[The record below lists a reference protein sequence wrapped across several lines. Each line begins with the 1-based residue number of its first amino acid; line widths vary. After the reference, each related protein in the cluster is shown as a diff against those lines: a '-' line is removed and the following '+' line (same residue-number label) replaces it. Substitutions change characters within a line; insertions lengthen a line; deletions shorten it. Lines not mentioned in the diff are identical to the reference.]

1 MNFNERQKKVIYAE
15 EPKILCLATAACG
28 KALPNLEIIPTPNGP
43 KAVGEIEVGDYL
55 FDRYG
60 NPTKVLGVYPQGKK
74 EVYELTFGDGR
85 KARSSIDHIWYVHK
99 KTWKNKEEYREYTT
113 KQIIEERV
121 LNSDRSANFYIPIAE
136 AVKYPERKYDIHPYV
151 IGAMLGD
158 GCCAGNNYLTI
169 SSKDNIVP
177 NRILSLLNG
186 SELYDNKANYN
197 WTFKDK
203 NGHLIKTDIL
213 PSSVR
218 ERAEYKYIP
227 CEYKYGSIEQR
238 LELIRGL
245 MDTDGS
251 IQIDQRD
258 NHKAG
263 GTITFTSISLMLI
276 LDVQEVLQS
285 LGYSS
290 TISKD
295 KRDKYT
301 TGIAYRLII
310 NIPNSEKHKIFW
322 LPEKK
327 EKALSIKDIPQNKNF
342 NRTSIRSIEDLEIE
356 EEMTCFYVDNEEHLF
371 LTSNYVVTHNTR
383 VLTERIRVLIEDK
396 GIDAKDVVA
405 ISFTNMAADE
415 MKRRIGQAAQGAFIG
430 TIHSY
435 GNKICT
441 INGIDTQRFLDNY
454 DFDAILLRAVK
465 IPSYKYPKIKHLLI
479 DECQDL
485 SPLEYQFLMKIPT
498 ENIFF
503 VGDNRQAIY
512 GFRGCTDEYLNNMW
526 KDVEFKK
533 YYLTENYRN
542 APNIV
547 KFAESFLDSYTKLSP
562 SSMPV
567 KTKVGILEGKE
578 ERIPFMDALEE
589 LELSQNWGSWFIL
602 TRTNNELAAAQEILD
617 SRKIPNVT
625 FKKGDLDLDELATLM
640 TSNRVKVLTIHSAKG
655 LENKN
660 VIVTGARLY
669 NEEER
674 KISYVAAT
682 RAENALYWCNAI
694 AKRTRQGQRNLPR
707 STEAGRIFDKSTTE
721 TFGDC

>member
-213 PSSVR
+213 PPSVR

-383 VLTERIRVLIEDK
+383 VLTERIRVLIEEKNVLPPD
-396 GIDAKDVVA
+396 IVA

-415 MKRRIGQAAQGAFIG
+415 MKRRIGGAASGAFIG

-441 INGIDTQRFLDNY
+441 INGIDTQKYLDDY

-465 IPSYKYPKIKHLLI
+465 IPSSKFPKIKHLLI

-512 GFRGCTDEYLNNMW
+512 GFRGCTDEYLISMW
-526 KDVEFKK
+526 KDTDFKK

-547 KFAESFLDSYTKLSP
+547 RFAESFLDSYTKLSP
-562 SSMPV
+562 SSVPV
-567 KTKVGILEGKE
+567 KTRVGILEGKE
-578 ERIPFMDALEE
+578 ERMPFIEALEE

-602 TRTNNELAAAQEILD
+602 TRTNNELAAAQDILN

-625 FKKGDLDLDELATLM
+625 FKKGDLDLDELAVLL

-682 RAENALYWCNAI
+682 RAENALYWCNSI
-694 AKRTRQGQRNLPR
+694 APRTKKGHRALPK
-707 STEAGRIFDKSTTE
+707 SAEAGRIFDKSTTE
-721 TFGDC
+721 MIEF

>member
-74 EVYELTFGDGR
+74 EVYEFTFGDGR

-121 LNSDRSANFYIPIAE
+121 LNSDRSANFYIPIAK

-169 SSKDNIVP
+169 SSKDNIIP

-197 WTFKDK
+197 WTFKDE

-213 PSSVR
+213 PPSVR

-290 TISKD
+290 TISED

-301 TGIAYRLII
+301 TGVAYRLII
-310 NIPNSEKHKIFW
+310 NIPNSEKYKIFW

-327 EKALSIKDIPQNKNF
+327 EKALSIKDISQNKNF
-342 NRTSIRSIEDLEIE
+342 NRTSIRSIEDLGIE

-371 LTSNYVVTHNTR
+371 LTSNYIVTHNTR

-396 GIDAKDVVA
+396 GIDAKDIVA

-415 MKRRIGQAAQGAFIG
+415 MKRRIGGAASGAFIG

-441 INGIDTQRFLDNY
+441 INGIDTQKYLDDY

-465 IPSYKYPKIKHLLI
+465 IPSSKYPKIKHLLI

-512 GFRGCTDEYLNNMW
+512 GFRGCTDEYLISMW
-526 KDVEFKK
+526 KDTDFKK

-547 KFAESFLDSYTKLSP
+547 RFAESFLDSYTKLSP

-567 KTKVGILEGKE
+567 KTRVGILEGKE
-578 ERIPFMDALEE
+578 ERMPFIEALEE

-602 TRTNNELAAAQEILD
+602 TRTNNELAAAQDILN

-625 FKKGDLDLDELATLM
+625 FKKGDLDLDELAALL

-694 AKRTRQGQRNLPR
+694 APRTKKGHRALPK
-707 STEAGRIFDKSTTE
+707 SAEAGRIFDKSTTE
-721 TFGDC
+721 MIEF

>member
-113 KQIIEERV
+113 KQIIEERI
-121 LNSDRSANFYIPIAE
+121 LNSDRSANFYIPVAK

-197 WTFKDK
+197 WTFKDE

-213 PSSVR
+213 PPSVR

-251 IQIDQRD
+251 IQIDQKD

-290 TISKD
+290 TISED

-301 TGIAYRLII
+301 TGVAYRLII
-310 NIPNSEKHKIFW
+310 NIPNSEKYKIFW

-342 NRTSIRSIEDLEIE
+342 SRTSIRSIEDLGIE

-415 MKRRIGQAAQGAFIG
+415 MKRRIGQSAQGAFIG

-694 AKRTRQGQRNLPR
+694 AKRTKSGQRNLPR

>member
-28 KALPNLEIIPTPNGP
+28 K
-43 KAVGEIEVGDYL
+43 
-55 FDRYG
+55 
-60 NPTKVLGVYPQGKK
+60 
-74 EVYELTFGDGR
+74 
-85 KARSSIDHIWYVHK
+85 
-99 KTWKNKEEYREYTT
+99 
-113 KQIIEERV
+113 
-121 LNSDRSANFYIPIAE
+121 
-136 AVKYPERKYDIHPYV
+136 
-151 IGAMLGD
+151 
-158 GCCAGNNYLTI
+158 
-169 SSKDNIVP
+169 
-177 NRILSLLNG
+177 
-186 SELYDNKANYN
+186 
-197 WTFKDK
+197 
-203 NGHLIKTDIL
+203 
-213 PSSVR
+213 
-218 ERAEYKYIP
+218 
-227 CEYKYGSIEQR
+227 
-238 LELIRGL
+238 
-245 MDTDGS
+245 
-251 IQIDQRD
+251 
-258 NHKAG
+258 
-263 GTITFTSISLMLI
+263 
-276 LDVQEVLQS
+276 
-285 LGYSS
+285 
-290 TISKD
+290 
-295 KRDKYT
+295 
-301 TGIAYRLII
+301 
-310 NIPNSEKHKIFW
+310 
-322 LPEKK
+322 
-327 EKALSIKDIPQNKNF
+327 
-342 NRTSIRSIEDLEIE
+342 
-356 EEMTCFYVDNEEHLF
+356 
-371 LTSNYVVTHNTR
+371 TR

-396 GIDAKDVVA
+396 GVDAKDVVA

-512 GFRGCTDEYLNNMW
+512 GFRGCTDEFLNNMW

-617 SRKIPNVT
+617 NRKIPNVT

-694 AKRTRQGQRNLPR
+694 AKRTKSGHRNLPR

>member
-28 KALPNLEIIPTPNGP
+28 KALPNSETIPTPNGP
-43 KAVGEIEVGDYL
+43 KTVGEIKTGDYL

-60 NPTKVLGVYPQGKK
+60 NPTKVLGVYPQGRK
-74 EVYELTFGDGR
+74 EVYEFTFGDGR

-99 KTWKNKEEYREYTT
+99 KTWRNKEEYREYTT
-113 KQIIEERV
+113 KQIIEERI
-121 LNSDRSANFYIPIAE
+121 LNSDRSANFYIPVAK

-197 WTFKDK
+197 WTFKDE

-213 PSSVR
+213 PPSVR

-290 TISKD
+290 TISED

-301 TGIAYRLII
+301 TGVAYRLII
-310 NIPNSEKHKIFW
+310 NIPNSEKYKIFW

-342 NRTSIRSIEDLEIE
+342 SRTSIRSIEDLGIE

-694 AKRTRQGQRNLPR
+694 AKRTKSGQRNLPR

>member
-151 IGAMLGD
+151 IGVMLGD

-197 WTFKDK
+197 WTFKDE

-290 TISKD
+290 TISED

-301 TGIAYRLII
+301 TGVAYRLII
-310 NIPNSEKHKIFW
+310 NIPNSEKYKIFW

-327 EKALSIKDIPQNKNF
+327 EKALSIKDISQNKNF
-342 NRTSIRSIEDLEIE
+342 NRTSIRSIEDLGIE

-396 GIDAKDVVA
+396 GIDAKDIVA

-415 MKRRIGQAAQGAFIG
+415 MKRRIGGAASGAFIG

-441 INGIDTQRFLDNY
+441 INGIDTQKYLDDY

-465 IPSYKYPKIKHLLI
+465 IPSSKFPKIKHLLI

-512 GFRGCTDEYLNNMW
+512 GFRGCTDEYLISMW
-526 KDVEFKK
+526 KDTNFKK

-547 KFAESFLDSYTKLSP
+547 RFAESFLDSYTKLSP

-567 KTKVGILEGKE
+567 KTRVGILEGKE
-578 ERIPFMDALEE
+578 ERMPFIEALEE

-602 TRTNNELAAAQEILD
+602 TRTNNELAAAQDILN

-625 FKKGDLDLDELATLM
+625 FKKGDLDLDELAALL

-694 AKRTRQGQRNLPR
+694 APRTKKGHRALPK
-707 STEAGRIFDKSTTE
+707 SAEAGRIFDKSTTE
-721 TFGDC
+721 MIEF

>member
-28 KALPNLEIIPTPNGP
+28 KALPNSETIPTPNGP
-43 KAVGEIEVGDYL
+43 KTVGEIKMGDYL
-55 FDRYG
+55 FDRHG
-60 NPTKVLGVYPQGKK
+60 NPTKVLGVYPQGRK

-99 KTWKNKEEYREYTT
+99 KTWRNKEEYREYTT
-113 KQIIEERV
+113 KQIIEERI
-121 LNSDRSANFYIPIAE
+121 LNSDRSANFYIPVAE
-136 AVKYPERKYDIHPYV
+136 VVKYPEREYSIHPYV

-158 GCCAGNNYLTI
+158 GCCAG
-169 SSKDNIVP
+169 KDDIIP

-197 WTFKDK
+197 WNFKDEG
-203 NGHLIKTDIL
+203 GHLIKTNIL
-213 PSSVR
+213 PSAICK
-218 ERAEYKYIP
+218 RAECKYIP
-227 CEYKYGSIEQR
+227 YEYKYGSIEQR

-258 NHKAG
+258 NHKVG

-290 TISKD
+290 TISED

-301 TGIAYRLII
+301 TGVAYRLII

-322 LPEKK
+322 LSEKK

-342 NRTSIRSIEDLEIE
+342 NRTSIRSVEDLGIE

-415 MKRRIGQAAQGAFIG
+415 MKRRIGGAASGAFIG

-441 INGIDTQRFLDNY
+441 INGIDTQKYLDDY

-465 IPSYKYPKIKHLLI
+465 IPSSKFPKIKHLLI

-512 GFRGCTDEYLNNMW
+512 GFRGCTDEYLISMW
-526 KDVEFKK
+526 KDTDFKK

-547 KFAESFLDSYTKLSP
+547 RFAESFLDSYTKLSP
-562 SSMPV
+562 SSVPV
-567 KTKVGILEGKE
+567 KTRVGILEGKE
-578 ERIPFMDALEE
+578 ERMPFIEALEE

-602 TRTNNELAAAQEILD
+602 TRTNNELAAAQDILN

-625 FKKGDLDLDELATLM
+625 FKKGDLDLDELAALL

-694 AKRTRQGQRNLPR
+694 APRTKKGHRALPK
-707 STEAGRIFDKSTTE
+707 SAEAGRLFDKSTTE
-721 TFGDC
+721 MIEF

>member
-197 WTFKDK
+197 WTFKDE

-213 PSSVR
+213 PPSVR

-290 TISKD
+290 TISED

-301 TGIAYRLII
+301 TGVAYRLII
-310 NIPNSEKHKIFW
+310 NIPNSEKYKIFW

-342 NRTSIRSIEDLEIE
+342 NRTSIRSIEDLEVE

-396 GIDAKDVVA
+396 GIDAKDIVA

-415 MKRRIGQAAQGAFIG
+415 MKRRIGGAASGAFIG

-441 INGIDTQRFLDNY
+441 INGIDTQKYLDDY

-465 IPSYKYPKIKHLLI
+465 IPSSKFPKIKHLLI

-512 GFRGCTDEYLNNMW
+512 GFRGCTDEYLISMW
-526 KDVEFKK
+526 KDTDFKK

-547 KFAESFLDSYTKLSP
+547 RFAESFLDSYTKLSP

-567 KTKVGILEGKE
+567 KTRVGILEGKE
-578 ERIPFMDALEE
+578 ERMPFIEALEE

-602 TRTNNELAAAQEILD
+602 TRTNNELAAAQDILN

-625 FKKGDLDLDELATLM
+625 FKKGDLDLDELAALL

-694 AKRTRQGQRNLPR
+694 APRTKKGHRALPK
-707 STEAGRIFDKSTTE
+707 SAEAGRIFDKSTTE
-721 TFGDC
+721 MIEF